1 MGRPRKCILVILTL
15 LLAALGLIVATVYS
29 WTFTPQGRLD
39 PEIAIARQMMM
50 RQPPP
55 GTVPVE
61 ETRRLFSRSARWGL
75 MGGHIPLH
83 SVQDHAV
90 KADDRAIPVR
100 VYRPVPET
108 DLPLL
113 VYCHGGGF
121 SAGGLDT
128 HDSICRRLA
137 RDARV
142 VVVSVD
148 YRLAPEHRFPAAP
161 DDVYEALLWA
171 AGHARQLGARSD
183 RIAVGG
189 DSAGANLAAV
199 TALRARDRG
208 EVSLAFQLLI
218 YPRVDMTDHQTQS
231 WKDLDGFLLSRA
243 TADFF
248 RSGYLPDPELYG
260 HPYASPLL
268 APDHSRLPPALVITA
283 EFDPLRDEGEAYA
296 RKLVTA
302 GVPARFVRYSGVVHG
317 FFGLRP
323 CRKSEQA
330 FDEVTKALREA
341 LG

>member
-1 MGRPRKCILVILTL
+1 MGHIRTRVIGISTL
-15 LLAALGLIVATVYS
+15 LLVAFCLMVATLYS
-29 WTFTPQGRLD
+29 WTFTPRGRLD
-39 PEIAIARQMMM
+39 LEMAIARQMML

-61 ETRRLFSRSARWGL
+61 ETRRLFSRIAQWGL
-75 MGGHIPLH
+75 MGGRIPLH
-83 SVQDHAV
+83 SVQDETV
-90 KADDRAIPVR
+90 QVEDRAVPVR
-100 VYRPVPET
+100 VYRPLPEA

-121 SAGGLDT
+121 MMGSLDT
-128 HDSICRRLA
+128 HDSICRHLS
-137 RDARV
+137 RDARL

-148 YRLAPEHRFPAAP
+148 YRLAPEHQFPAAP
-161 DDVYEALLWA
+161 DDVYAALLWA
-171 AGHARQLGARSD
+171 AGNAQQLGARPD

-208 EVSLAFQLLI
+208 EVELAFQLLI

-231 WKDLDGFLLSRA
+231 WKDLDGFLLSRT

-268 APDHSRLPPALVITA
+268 AADHRRLPPALVISA

-296 RKLVTA
+296 RKLQAA

-330 FDEVTKALREA
+330 FVEVAQALREI